1 MQKTWLVLKNEF
13 RAVVLRPS
21 FLIILVLIPL
31 AGFLVT
37 YVIGLVQTSPDTA
50 AAQTVENIFTSP
62 QGDLPEGYVDHSG
75 LIIGVPDEISS
86 ILMQYPTEAAA
97 QGALMEDKI
106 QAYYIIPDDYITSGQ
121 VVAVR
126 KDVNPIQGFEQ
137 SGVIET
143 LIAYNLLGSDPQVAQ
158 RYLSPASIK
167 AEAVEPQPIQRE
179 QGVLAFF
186 LPYIVT
192 FLFYI
197 VIISSASLMLSSVTN
212 EKQNRMMEILMTSV
226 SPVQLLTGK
235 IIALGA
241 VGLLQT
247 MVWSRA
253 GLLLLRISG
262 RAFSLPPEF
271 QLPTSILIWGAL
283 FFIFGYAV
291 YAGLMAAV
299 GALVPN
305 LKEASQATTIII
317 IPLIVPL
324 VLLSALIN
332 APNSG
337 LSIALSLFP
346 LTSPVSMMT
355 RLAATS
361 VPFWQSALALLLLA
375 VTAVL
380 VVRGAAGMFRAQNLL
395 VGQTFKLK
403 TFLMALVGKA

>member
-1 MQKTWLVLKNEF
+1 MHKTWLVLKNEF
-13 RAVVLRPS
+13 RTVVLRPS
-21 FLIILVLIPL
+21 FLIMLVLIPL

-37 YVIGLVQTSPDTA
+37 YIIGLVQTSPETS

-62 QGDLPEGYVDHSG
+62 QGNLPEGFVDHSG
-75 LIIGVPDEISS
+75 LINTVPNEISS
-86 ILMQYPTEAAA
+86 ILMQFPSEADAHD
-97 QGALMEDKI
+97 ALMGDRI
-106 QAYYIIPDDYITSGQ
+106 QAYYIIPEDYIASGQ

-126 KDVNPIQGFEQ
+126 KEVNPIQGFEQ
-137 SGVIET
+137 SGVIEI
-143 LIAYNLLGSDPQVAQ
+143 LIAHNLLGSDPMLAQ
-158 RYLSPASIK
+158 RYLSPAQIK
-167 AEAVEPQPIQRE
+167 TESLEPQPVQRE
-179 QGVLAFF
+179 QGVLAYF

-192 FLFYI
+192 FLFYF

-241 VGLLQT
+241 AGLLQT
-247 MVWSRA
+247 MVWSSA

-262 RAFSLPPEF
+262 RVFSLPPEF
-271 QLPTSILIWGAL
+271 QLPVSILVWGAL
-283 FFIFGYAV
+283 FFVFGYAV
-291 YAGLMAAV
+291 FGGLMAAV

-317 IPLIVPL
+317 LPLVVPL
-324 VLLSALIN
+324 VLLNVLIN
-332 APNSG
+332 TPNSG
-337 LSIALSLFP
+337 LSVVLSLFP

-361 VPFWQSALALLLLA
+361 VPFWQVALALLLLA
-375 VTAVL
+375 GTAVL

-403 TFLMALVGKA
+403 TFLLALVGKA